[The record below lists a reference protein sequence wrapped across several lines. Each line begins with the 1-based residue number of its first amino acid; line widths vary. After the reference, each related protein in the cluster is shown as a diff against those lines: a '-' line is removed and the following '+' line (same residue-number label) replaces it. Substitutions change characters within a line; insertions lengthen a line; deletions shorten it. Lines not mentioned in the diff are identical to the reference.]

1 MSNLNPNRAWL
12 FFFGI
17 WALLLTGMFDSWLQS
32 PGLKQ
37 WYKVKT
43 SLQTRRQEIDEVEA
57 RSNMLQQIAVQL
69 DSNPIAQEREIRKVL
84 GFLGDNE
91 VVFDFVP

>member
-1 MSNLNPNRAWL
+1 MSNLNPHRVWL

-17 WALLLTGMFDSWLQS
+17 WALLLTGMFDGWIQS

-37 WYKVKT
+37 WIKVKS
-43 SLQTRRQEIDEVEA
+43 SLQARRQEIGDIEA
-57 RSNMLQQIAVQL
+57 RSNMLQQVAVQL
-69 DSNPIAQEREIRKVL
+69 ESNPIAQEREIRKVL
-84 GFLGDNE
+84 GFLGDKE